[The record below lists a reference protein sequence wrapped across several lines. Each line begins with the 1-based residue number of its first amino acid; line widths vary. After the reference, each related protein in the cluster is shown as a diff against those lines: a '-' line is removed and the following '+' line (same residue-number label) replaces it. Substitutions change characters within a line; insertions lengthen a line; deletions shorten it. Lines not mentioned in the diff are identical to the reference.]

1 MRKLVFILFAFLPW
15 VSGGANE
22 VYPVDSVVVDSM
34 AVDSIIPIEEEKI
47 VLITDEMANAVVHQD
62 SILMRLMQDKRVGR
76 VRGEQIIEGFRVQ
89 IYASNRQQQ
98 AKNEALQLQ
107 QQMEPLLNMPIYALS
122 EPPFWKVRVGN
133 FKTREEANAYKD
145 IFLNAFPHMSGSTYV
160 VPDKII
166 LVQ

>member
-1 MRKLVFILFAFLPW
+1 MKGRILKTL
-15 VSGGANE
+15 SS
-22 VYPVDSVVVDSM
+22 SVTTVVLLLLYAAGL
-34 AVDSIIPIEEEKI
+34 AVATFVEKYQGTP
-47 VLITDEMANAVVHQD
+47 LAR
-62 SILMRLMQDKRVGR
+62 SL
-76 VRGEQIIEGFRVQ
+76 
-89 IYASNRQQQ
+89 ASNRQQQ

>member
-47 VLITDEMANAVVHQD
+47 ILITDEMATAVVHQD
-62 SILMRLMQDKRVGR
+62 SRLIRLMQDKRVGR

-145 IFLNAFPHMSGSTYV
+145 IFLNAFHT
-160 VPDKII
+160 
-166 LVQ
+166 